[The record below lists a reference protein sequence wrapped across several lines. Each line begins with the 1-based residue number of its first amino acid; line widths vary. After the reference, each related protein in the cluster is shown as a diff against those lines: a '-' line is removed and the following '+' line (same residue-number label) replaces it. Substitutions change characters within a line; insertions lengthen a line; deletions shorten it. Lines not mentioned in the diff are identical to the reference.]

1 MQEPVANATRGR
13 GEARMLES
21 IVDLLNGLFLIAVI
35 VLIVLSIVGSM
46 VAALRAVRGDT
57 ATSTSSQGK
66 FVDDV
71 GNRAEG
77 LLNPKP
83 RMRSVDSVLRQ
94 NGPGESL
101 LSPRK
106 APTDS

>member
-1 MQEPVANATRGR
+1 
-13 GEARMLES
+13 MLES

-71 GNRAEG
+71 GKRSEG